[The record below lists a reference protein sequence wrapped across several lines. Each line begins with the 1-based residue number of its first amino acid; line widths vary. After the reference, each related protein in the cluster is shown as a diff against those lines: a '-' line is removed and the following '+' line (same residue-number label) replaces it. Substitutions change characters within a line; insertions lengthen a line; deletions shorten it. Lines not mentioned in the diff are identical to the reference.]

1 MNKNEYLKQEKTQLE
16 QSKERIVDNIG
27 VDYMAGY
34 RDGYDLAYSNIIGYL
49 KCLDFMFGV
58 VEATRDAYE
67 LLNVANSIGNNINGV
82 NKESLN
88 LNDLKIYNNNIF
100 NLKAIKLDAK
110 QKIDRLSKM
119 DIPQEYLNGILEL
132 GNSINFDLSIY
143 EIAEMIKEY
152 KYTDDEIDVIL
163 KCIKSEAG
171 YYIELGKEIA
181 EELDTEVNDDYY
193 KIDKTQR
200 QKFIEKQ
207 LLTLYK
213 NRNNMHNCIGA

>member
-49 KCLDFMFGV
+49 KCLDFM
-58 VEATRDAYE
+58 VEVAKATREAYE
-67 LLNVANSIGNNINGV
+67 LLNTTDLISTNMSTV

-88 LNDLKIYNNNIF
+88 LHDLKIYNNNVF
-100 NLKAIKLDAK
+100 DLKATNLKLM
-110 QKIDRLSKM
+110 QNLDRLGKIGASL
-119 DIPQEYLNGILEL
+119 EYLNGTREL
-132 GNSINFDLSIY
+132 DNSINFNVSIN
-143 EIAEMIKEY
+143 EVADMIKQY

-163 KCIKSEAG
+163 KCIKSEAD

-181 EELDTEVNDDYY
+181 EELDANVNDDYY

-213 NRNNMHNCIGA
+213 NRNNLHNCIGA

>member
-163 KCIKSEAG
+163 KCIKSEAD

-207 LLTLYK
+207 LLALYK
-213 NRNNMHNCIGA
+213 NRQNMNNCIGA